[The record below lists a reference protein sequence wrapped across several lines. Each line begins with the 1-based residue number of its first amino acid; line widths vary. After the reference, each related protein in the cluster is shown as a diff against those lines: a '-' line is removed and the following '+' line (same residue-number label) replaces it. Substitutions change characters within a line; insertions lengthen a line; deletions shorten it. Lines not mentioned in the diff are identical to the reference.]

1 MKSKLGTIRVGV
13 VGLGHRGKDSMLTCT
28 GIQGVEIVAICDIY
42 EDRVADAQ
50 EALTK
55 ETGKSARTYT
65 NYRDMISEV
74 DMDALMVFTDWQT
87 HIKIAVDAMR
97 KGIYVGLEVG
107 GASSIEECWRLVR
120 AHEETGVHC
129 MLLENANYSR
139 TSLTMLRM
147 VKEGLFGEL
156 VYLSGAYQHDLRD
169 EIGLGR
175 EIRHYRYP
183 HFVKRNGELYPTHD
197 IGPIAKYLDI
207 NRGNRFLTLS
217 SFGSK
222 TRGLPA
228 YYANNRKGYSSWVT
242 NTLKTKHQGPLPETQ
257 HDYDMIGKP
266 IACADVVSTT
276 IRCAGGEIINIIHD
290 CTLPRPRYANNRV
303 QGTKGIWMGDPETI
317 YFEDSHDTHDAW
329 ESDAKWF
336 DKYEHPLWTETAKE
350 AQRQER
356 EGGFGGHGG
365 TDYIV
370 LSAFFDAVK
379 HQIAPPIDVYDTAA
393 WMAITCLSEDS
404 IAMGGAPVAFPDFT
418 NGLWIDREP
427 EMASKYSLSKVC
439 WECFQ

>member
-1 MKSKLGTIRVGV
+1 MKKETLRVGV

-28 GIQGVEIVAICDIY
+28 GVPGVEIVAICDLY
-42 EDRVADAQ
+42 EDRTAAAN
-50 EALTK
+50 EALEK
-55 ETGKSARTYT
+55 ETGKKALTFK
-65 NYRDMISEV
+65 NYRDMLEEV
-74 DMDALMVFTDWQT
+74 NMDALVVFTDWQS
-87 HIKIAVDAMR
+87 HVKITVDAMR
-97 KGIYVGLEVG
+97 HGIYTGLEVG

-139 TSLTMLRM
+139 ESLTMLRM

-175 EIRHYRYP
+175 EIRHYRFP

-197 IGPIAKYLDI
+197 IGPLAKYLDI

-217 SFGSK
+217 SIGSK
-222 TRGLPA
+222 TRGLA
-228 YYANNRKGYSSWVT
+228 EYYVKNRKVYNNWVKDSMT
-242 NTLKTKHQGPLPETQ
+242 NEYKGQLPEAQ
-257 HDYDMIGKP
+257 NNYDMIGKP

-290 CTLPRPRYANNRV
+290 CTLPRPRYANNRL
-303 QGTKGIWMGDPETI
+303 QGTKGIWMGDTKTI
-317 YFEDSHDTHDAW
+317 YFEDSHEAFDKW
-329 ESDAKWF
+329 ESDAKWL
-336 DKYEHPLWTETAKE
+336 DKYEHPLWTEAQEKAKN
-350 AQRQER
+350 QER
-356 EGGFGGHGG
+356 EGGFGSHGG

-379 HQIAPPIDVYDTAA
+379 RNIAPPIDVYDTAA

-404 IAMGGAPVAFPDFT
+404 IALGGAPVAFPDFT

-427 EMASKYSLSKVC
+427 GPESKYSLEKVC
-439 WECFQ
+439 WDCFKA